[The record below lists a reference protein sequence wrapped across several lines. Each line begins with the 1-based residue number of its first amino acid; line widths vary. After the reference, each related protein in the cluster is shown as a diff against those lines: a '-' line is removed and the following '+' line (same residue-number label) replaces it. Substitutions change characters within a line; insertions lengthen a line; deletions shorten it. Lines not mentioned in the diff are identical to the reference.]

1 MYYYLRL
8 MNTGLHKG
16 AGHEIAASQRP
27 LHSLEGREQYLRST
41 IMASFVLR
49 NPALAPLFVAVGA
62 GVFGGTWYGYHTL
75 KHNQDIIIDKI
86 AKPEPWQHIRQD
98 QQTKLYTPREN
109 AGFWASRQ
117 GLPQP
122 HTVYAGESGS
132 TLASA
137 KQKVKEIKAARAA
150 EH

>member
-1 MYYYLRL
+1 
-8 MNTGLHKG
+8 
-16 AGHEIAASQRP
+16 
-27 LHSLEGREQYLRST
+27 
-41 IMASFVLR
+41 MASFVIR

-75 KHNQDIIIDKI
+75 KHNQDIIIDKA
-86 AKPEPWQHIRQD
+86 AKPEPWQHVRQD

-109 AGFWASRQ
+109 AAFWASRQ

-122 HTVYAGESGS
+122 HTVYAGDSS
-132 TLASA
+132 AALASA
-137 KQKVKEIKAARAA
+137 KQKVKELKARAA